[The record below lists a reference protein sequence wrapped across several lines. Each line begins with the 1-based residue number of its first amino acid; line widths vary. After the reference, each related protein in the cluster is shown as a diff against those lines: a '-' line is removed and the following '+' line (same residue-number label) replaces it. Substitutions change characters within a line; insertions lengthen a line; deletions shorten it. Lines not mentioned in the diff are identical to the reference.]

1 MLRPLQR
8 PIALILLPL
17 SLYYSTGCTSVKP
30 VPAVE
35 AQPPTEDS
43 IEGVTTLAG
52 IGYDFDSAAAIR
64 GDTVYA
70 TVEARPM
77 AIPVD
82 SVQRWWLRR
91 TDVGKSVFA
100 VLGVAAGVVLVAA
113 VIAAATK
120 ESCPFVYS
128 WDGTRYVF
136 EAEPYG
142 GAVTRGLERDDF
154 GVLPTLRSEGGA
166 YRLLVTNEVNE
177 TQMTNLFSLW
187 AVDHAP
193 GLRVVPDEWGGL
205 HTLSRPLPPSAA
217 VDRTGKDLLHW
228 LSADDRRIWEPLP
241 LADSA
246 GGLRDEVV
254 LTFPRPA
261 GATRAK
267 LVSRTGTALWGSHM
281 IRAMLELRGTA
292 VEDWYAQ
299 VDADSL
305 AADSVRTW
313 AVREELYGL
322 LLQVEEP
329 DGWQVRGILPGS
341 GPFLAA
347 ERVVPLDLSKVRGD
361 SVRIRIRPPRGFW
374 ALNYFAIDY
383 SREPAAH
390 GGHHR
395 SQLGV
400 RSRGAGGGHHR
411 GHALPRHAQYRRPR
425 HARVPRPAGTAWQ
438 RAHRRAPQPRLVPP
452 ASHPGRSAGHRDGAA
467 HCRGARRRGRV
478 LREPVP
484 AVADG
489 HAASAIGTGRA
500 CVTSG
505 STASSIWSPACA
517 PPGSR
522 RLHLR
527 RTSSM
532 PISPATPCSRA
543 SICSRGWPR
552 PLVC

>member
-1 MLRPLQR
+1 MLRTLQR

-17 SLYYSTGCTSVKP
+17 SLVLSTGCTSVRV

-35 AQPPTEDS
+35 AQPPTEDT
-43 IEGVTTLAG
+43 IAGVTTLAG
-52 IGYDFDSAAAIR
+52 LGYEFDSSGAIR

-70 TVEARPM
+70 TVEKRPM

-91 TDVGKSVFA
+91 TDAGKSVLA
-100 VLGVAAGVVLVAA
+100 VIGVAAGVVLVAG

-120 ESCPFVYS
+120 ESCPFIYS
-128 WDGTRYVF
+128 WNGTRYVF

-142 GAVTRGLERDDF
+142 GAVTRGLERDDY
-154 GVLPTLRSEGGA
+154 GVLPTLRSVDGS

-205 HTLSRPLPPSAA
+205 HTLAQPLPPTSAR
-217 VDRTGKDLLHW
+217 DRTGQDVLPW
-228 LSADDRRIWEPLP
+228 LSTDDRRIWEPLP

-246 GGLRDEVV
+246 GGLRDEIV

-292 VEDWYAQ
+292 VDDWYAQ

-305 AADSVRTW
+305 VADSIRTW

-329 DGWQVRGILPGS
+329 DGWRVRGILPGS

-347 ERVVPLDLSKVRGD
+347 ERVVPLDLGKVEGD
-361 SVRIRIRPPRGFW
+361 SLRIRIRPPRGFW

-383 SREPAAH
+383 SADQPLAVDTIAPRSASDDAVLAAVIAPDTLYHAMPHTGDRATLEFPAPATPRGSERTVVLH
-390 GGHHR
+390 
-395 SQLGV
+395 
-400 RSRGAGGGHHR
+400 SRGWYRLHLTPAGPPDTAMVRRVLEEPG
-411 GHALPRHAQYRRPR
+411 AAVEYSASQYQQWPMATR
-425 HARVPRPAGTAWQ
+425 HAR
-438 RAHRRAPQPRLVPP
+438 
-452 ASHPGRSAGHRDGAA
+452 
-467 HCRGARRRGRV
+467 
-478 LREPVP
+478 
-484 AVADG
+484 
-489 HAASAIGTGRA
+489 
-500 CVTSG
+500 
-505 STASSIWSPACA
+505 
-517 PPGSR
+517 
-522 RLHLR
+522 
-527 RTSSM
+527 
-532 PISPATPCSRA
+532 
-543 SICSRGWPR
+543 
-552 PLVC
+552 

>member
-1 MLRPLQR
+1 MLRTLQR
-8 PIALILLPL
+8 PIALILFPL
-17 SLYYSTGCTSVKP
+17 SLLFSTGCTSVRV

-35 AQPPTEDS
+35 AQPPTEDD
-43 IEGVTTLAG
+43 IAGVTTLAG
-52 IGYDFDSAAAIR
+52 LGYEFDSSGAIR

-70 TVEARPM
+70 TVEKRPM

-91 TDVGKSVFA
+91 TDAGKSVLA
-100 VLGVAAGVVLVAA
+100 VIGVAAGVVLVAA

-120 ESCPFVYS
+120 ESCPFIYS

-142 GAVTRGLERDDF
+142 GAVTQGLERDDY
-154 GVLPTLRSEGGA
+154 GVLPTLRSENGS

-187 AVDHAP
+187 TVDHAP

-205 HTLSRPLPPSAA
+205 HTLARPLPPSSV
-217 VDRTGKDLLHW
+217 VDGAGQDLLPW
-228 LSADDRRIWEPLP
+228 LAADDRRIWEPLP

-292 VEDWYAQ
+292 VDDWYAHL
-299 VDADSL
+299 DSVPA

-329 DGWQVRGILPGS
+329 DGWRVRGILPGS

-347 ERVVPLDLSKVRGD
+347 ERVVPLDLSNVEGD
-361 SVRIRIRPPRGFW
+361 SLRIRIRPPRGFW

-383 SREPAAH
+383 SADQPLAVDTLAPRSASDGAVLAAVTAADTLYHAMPNTGDRAMLEFPAPPTPRGSERTVVLH
-390 GGHHR
+390 
-395 SQLGV
+395 
-400 RSRGAGGGHHR
+400 SRGWYRLHLTPGGPPDTAMVRRVIEEPG
-411 GHALPRHAQYRRPR
+411 AAVAYSASQYRQWPMAMR
-425 HARVPRPAGTAWQ
+425 HAR
-438 RAHRRAPQPRLVPP
+438 
-452 ASHPGRSAGHRDGAA
+452 
-467 HCRGARRRGRV
+467 
-478 LREPVP
+478 
-484 AVADG
+484 
-489 HAASAIGTGRA
+489 
-500 CVTSG
+500 
-505 STASSIWSPACA
+505 
-517 PPGSR
+517 
-522 RLHLR
+522 
-527 RTSSM
+527 
-532 PISPATPCSRA
+532 
-543 SICSRGWPR
+543 
-552 PLVC
+552 

>member
-1 MLRPLQR
+1 
-8 PIALILLPL
+8 
-17 SLYYSTGCTSVKP
+17 
-30 VPAVE
+30 
-35 AQPPTEDS
+35 
-43 IEGVTTLAG
+43 VTTLAG
-52 IGYDFDSAAAIR
+52 VGLEFDSAGSIR

-70 TVEARPM
+70 TVEKRPV
-77 AIPVD
+77 AVPVD

-91 TDVGKSVFA
+91 TDPAKSVLA
-100 VLGVAAGVVLVAA
+100 VIGVAAGVVLVALAIA
-113 VIAAATK
+113 VATK

-142 GAVTRGLERDDF
+142 GAVTRGLERDDY
-154 GVLPTLRSEGGA
+154 GVLPTLRSEGGS

-205 HTLSRPLPPSAA
+205 HTLSRPMPPSSAK
-217 VDRTGKDLLHW
+217 DHTGKDLLPW
-228 LSADDRRIWEPLP
+228 LAADDRRIWEPLP
-241 LADSA
+241 LPDTA

-292 VEDWYAQ
+292 VDDWYSK

-305 AADSVRTW
+305 VADSIRAW

-329 DGWQVRGILPGS
+329 DGWRVRGILPGS

-347 ERVVPLDLSKVRGD
+347 ERVVPLDLSEVEGD
-361 SVRIRIRPPRGFW
+361 SLRIRIRPPRGFW

-383 SREPAAH
+383 SADQPLAVDTIAPRAASSGAVLAAVTAADTLYHAMPNTGDRATLEFPAPPTRRGTERTVVLH
-390 GGHHR
+390 
-395 SQLGV
+395 
-400 RSRGAGGGHHR
+400 SRGW
-411 GHALPRHAQYRRPR
+411 Y
-425 HARVPRPAGTAWQ
+425 
-438 RAHRRAPQPRLVPP
+438 
-452 ASHPGRSAGHRDGAA
+452 
-467 HCRGARRRGRV
+467 
-478 LREPVP
+478 
-484 AVADG
+484 
-489 HAASAIGTGRA
+489 
-500 CVTSG
+500 
-505 STASSIWSPACA
+505 
-517 PPGSR
+517 
-522 RLHLR
+522 RLHLTPGGPPDTAMVR
-527 RTSSM
+527 RVLEEPGAAVEYSASQYRQWPM
-532 PISPATPCSRA
+532 AVRRA
-543 SICSRGWPR
+543 R
-552 PLVC
+552 

>member
-1 MLRPLQR
+1 MLRTLQR

-17 SLYYSTGCTSVKP
+17 SLYYSTGCTSVKS

-35 AQPPTEDS
+35 AQPPTEDT

-52 IGYDFDSAAAIR
+52 TGYDFDSAGAIR

-70 TVEARPM
+70 TVEAQPM

-91 TDVGKSVFA
+91 TDAGKSVFA

-113 VIAAATK
+113 VIAVATK

-142 GAVTRGLERDDF
+142 GAVTRGLERDDY

-241 LADSA
+241 LVDSA

-347 ERVVPLDLSKVRGD
+347 ERVVPLDLSRVRGD

-383 SREPAAH
+383 TENQPLTVDTIAPSSASDPVVLAAVTAADTLYHAMPNTGDRATLEFPAPP
-390 GGHHR
+390 
-395 SQLGV
+395 V
-400 RSRGAGGGHHR
+400 RRGSERTVVLHSRGW
-411 GHALPRHAQYRRPR
+411 Y
-425 HARVPRPAGTAWQ
+425 
-438 RAHRRAPQPRLVPP
+438 
-452 ASHPGRSAGHRDGAA
+452 
-467 HCRGARRRGRV
+467 
-478 LREPVP
+478 
-484 AVADG
+484 
-489 HAASAIGTGRA
+489 
-500 CVTSG
+500 
-505 STASSIWSPACA
+505 
-517 PPGSR
+517 
-522 RLHLR
+522 RLHLTPGGPPDTAMVR
-527 RTSSM
+527 RIVEEPGAAVEYSASQYQQWPM
-532 PISPATPCSRA
+532 AMRRA
-543 SICSRGWPR
+543 R
-552 PLVC
+552 

>member
-1 MLRPLQR
+1 MLRNLQR
-8 PIALILLPL
+8 PIALVLLPF
-17 SLYYSTGCTSVKP
+17 SLLFSSGCTSVKE

-35 AQPPTEDS
+35 AQPPTEDN
-43 IEGVTTLAG
+43 IVGVTTLAG
-52 IGYDFDSAAAIR
+52 AGFEFDSSGTIR

-70 TVEARPM
+70 TVAKRPR

-91 TDVGKSVFA
+91 TDAGKSVLA
-100 VLGVAAGVVLVAA
+100 VIGVAAGVVLVAGI
-113 VIAAATK
+113 IAAATK
-120 ESCPFVYS
+120 ESCPFIYS

-142 GAVTRGLERDDF
+142 GAITRGLERDDY
-154 GVLPTLRSEGGA
+154 GVLPTLRSDGGS

-205 HTLSRPLPPSAA
+205 HTLSRPLPPSSA
-217 VDRTGKDLLHW
+217 VGGDGQDLLSW
-228 LSADDRRIWEPLP
+228 LADDDHHIWEPLP

-246 GGLRDEVV
+246 GELRDEVV

-292 VEDWYAQ
+292 VDDWYAHL
-299 VDADSL
+299 DSVPA
-305 AADSVRTW
+305 AADSIRAW

-329 DGWQVRGILPGS
+329 GGWRVRGILPGS

-347 ERVVPLDLSKVRGD
+347 ERVVPLDLSKVEGD
-361 SVRIRIRPPRGFW
+361 SLRIRIRPPRGFW

-383 SREPAAH
+383 SADHPLAVETIAPRSASDDAILAAVTAADTLYHAMPNTGDRAMLEFPAPPTPRGKERTIVLH
-390 GGHHR
+390 
-395 SQLGV
+395 
-400 RSRGAGGGHHR
+400 SRGW
-411 GHALPRHAQYRRPR
+411 Y
-425 HARVPRPAGTAWQ
+425 
-438 RAHRRAPQPRLVPP
+438 
-452 ASHPGRSAGHRDGAA
+452 
-467 HCRGARRRGRV
+467 
-478 LREPVP
+478 
-484 AVADG
+484 
-489 HAASAIGTGRA
+489 
-500 CVTSG
+500 
-505 STASSIWSPACA
+505 
-517 PPGSR
+517 

-527 RTSSM
+527 PAGPPDTAMVRRVLEEPGAAVEYSTSQYRQWPMALRRT
-532 PISPATPCSRA
+532 R
-543 SICSRGWPR
+543 
-552 PLVC
+552 

>member
-1 MLRPLQR
+1 MLRTLQR

-17 SLYYSTGCTSVKP
+17 TLCFSTGCTSVKV

-35 AQPPTEDS
+35 AEPPTEDN
-43 IEGVTTLAG
+43 IAGVTTLAG
-52 IGYDFDSAAAIR
+52 LGYEFDSSGAIR

-70 TVEARPM
+70 TVEKRPV

-91 TDVGKSVFA
+91 TDAGKSVLA
-100 VLGVAAGVVLVAA
+100 VLGIAAGVVLVAA

-128 WDGTRYVF
+128 WDGSRYVF

-142 GAVTRGLERDDF
+142 GAVTQGLERDDY
-154 GVLPTLRSEGGA
+154 GVLPTLRSDGGS

-205 HTLSRPLPPSAA
+205 HTLSRPVAPSSA
-217 VDRTGKDLLHW
+217 VDRTGQDLLPW

-241 LADSA
+241 LVDSA
-246 GGLRDEVV
+246 GGLRDEIV

-267 LVSRTGTALWGSHM
+267 LVSRAGTALWGSHM

-292 VEDWYAQ
+292 VDDWYAR

-305 AADSVRTW
+305 VADSVRTW

-329 DGWQVRGILPGS
+329 DGWRVRGILPGS

-347 ERVVPLDLSKVRGD
+347 ERVVPLDLSKVEGD
-361 SVRIRIRPPRGFW
+361 SLRIRIRPPRGFW

-383 SREPAAH
+383 SADQPLAVDTIAPRSASDDAVLAAVTAADTLYHAMPNTGDRATLEFPAPPMPRGKQRTVVLH
-390 GGHHR
+390 
-395 SQLGV
+395 
-400 RSRGAGGGHHR
+400 SRGW
-411 GHALPRHAQYRRPR
+411 Y
-425 HARVPRPAGTAWQ
+425 
-438 RAHRRAPQPRLVPP
+438 
-452 ASHPGRSAGHRDGAA
+452 
-467 HCRGARRRGRV
+467 
-478 LREPVP
+478 
-484 AVADG
+484 
-489 HAASAIGTGRA
+489 
-500 CVTSG
+500 
-505 STASSIWSPACA
+505 
-517 PPGSR
+517 
-522 RLHLR
+522 RLHLTPAGPPDTAMVR
-527 RTSSM
+527 RVVEEPGAAVEYSASQYKQWPM
-532 PISPATPCSRA
+532 AMRRA
-543 SICSRGWPR
+543 R
-552 PLVC
+552 